1 MARKAKAV
9 PETPFMNVKDAARVT
24 GLSECNLRKQL
35 KEGNL
40 RKQLKEGNIPH
51 IMSGRCIRINVPAL
65 LRQMDAVK

>member
-1 MARKAKAV
+1 MTRKAKAV

-24 GLSECNLRKQL
+24 GLSECYLRK
-35 KEGNL
+35 K
-40 RKQLKEGNIPH
+40 LKEGNIPH